1 MALIADIFLAAGA
14 LGAAIYCLVLS
25 RRLARFSDL
34 EKGMGGAI
42 AVLSVQVDDMTKAL
56 SKAQGT
62 ASTAQTDL
70 DAVSA
75 RAEAAAQRL
84 ELLLASMH
92 DLPAATTAPVASPP
106 LAPSPPP
113 VAQMHEAAPQPQP
126 QVTAPQPATATPDE
140 AEGAIQW
147 RTRRPVG
154 GAM

>member
-1 MALIADIFLAAGA
+1 MTLIADIFLAAGA

-56 SKAQGT
+56 AQAQGT
-62 ASTAQTDL
+62 AKSARSDL
-70 DAVSA
+70 DVVAA

-84 ELLLASMH
+84 ELLLASLH
-92 DLPAATTAPVASPP
+92 DLP
-106 LAPSPPP
+106 
-113 VAQMHEAAPQPQP
+113 
-126 QVTAPQPATATPDE
+126 TPDSKP
-140 AEGAIQW
+140 AEDPPEETVQW

-154 GAM
+154 GAL

>member
-1 MALIADIFLAAGA
+1 MTLIADIFLAAGA

-56 SKAQGT
+56 AQAQGT
-62 ASTAQTDL
+62 AKNARSDL
-70 DAVSA
+70 DVVAE

-84 ELLLASMH
+84 ELLLASLH
-92 DLPAATTAPVASPP
+92 DLPTPEAKPTETPAEAP
-106 LAPSPPP
+106 
-113 VAQMHEAAPQPQP
+113 
-126 QVTAPQPATATPDE
+126 
-140 AEGAIQW
+140 AEETVQW

-154 GAM
+154 GAL

>member
-1 MALIADIFLAAGA
+1 MTLIADIFLAAGA

-25 RRLARFSDL
+25 RRLAKFSDL

-56 SKAQGT
+56 AQAQGT
-62 ASTAQTDL
+62 AKTAQSDL
-70 DAVSA
+70 DAVAA

-92 DLPAATTAPVASPP
+92 DLPAPEKHQAPEP
-106 LAPSPPP
+106 
-113 VAQMHEAAPQPQP
+113 AA
-126 QVTAPQPATATPDE
+126 DD
-140 AEGAIQW
+140 GAIQW

-154 GAM
+154 EAL

>member
-1 MALIADIFLAAGA
+1 MTLIADIFLAAGA

-56 SKAQGT
+56 AQAQGT
-62 ASTAQTDL
+62 AINAQSEL
-70 DAVSA
+70 DAVA
-75 RAEAAAQRL
+75 GRAEAAAQRL

-92 DLPAATTAPVASPP
+92 DLPTQEKPAAPVQKADD
-106 LAPSPPP
+106 
-113 VAQMHEAAPQPQP
+113 
-126 QVTAPQPATATPDE
+126 ATV
-140 AEGAIQW
+140 QW

-154 GAM
+154 GAL

>member
-1 MALIADIFLAAGA
+1 MTLIADIFLAAGA

-56 SKAQGT
+56 AQAQGT
-62 ASTAQTDL
+62 AKNARSDL
-70 DAVSA
+70 DAVAA

-92 DLPAATTAPVASPP
+92 DLPTPEPKPPAREPAATET
-106 LAPSPPP
+106 
-113 VAQMHEAAPQPQP
+113 E
-126 QVTAPQPATATPDE
+126 PAV
-140 AEGAIQW
+140 QW

-154 GAM
+154 GAL